1 MGNGPD
7 DILYGQFIDKVGER
21 CFQVVDGAG
30 QKTLVYNLDSI
41 LKTIFCSYT
50 FFFL

>member
-41 LKTIFCSYT
+41 LKNDLL
-50 FFFL
+50 FLYDLFL